1 MLKKIWR
8 KLMSREVISYLIFG
22 VLTTLVNWVFYGSM
36 IKTGIDYRIA
46 TAAAWLVS
54 VLFAYVVNKIFV
66 FQSYDMHLN
75 YMIKEVISFTA
86 CRVVSGVMELVLMVI
101 MVSWLNMDEYVS
113 KVLVSVVVVV
123 ANYVFSKLFIFRK
136 SEEKPL

>member
-1 MLKKIWR
+1 MFKKIWR
-8 KLMSREVISYLIFG
+8 KLISREVISYLIFG
-22 VLTTLVNWVFYGSM
+22 VLTTLVNWIFYGSM
-36 IKTGIDYRIA
+36 VKTGIDYRIA
-46 TAAAWLVS
+46 TAAAWVVS

-86 CRVVSGVMELVLMVI
+86 CRVLSGVMELVLMVI

>member
-1 MLKKIWR
+1 MLMKIWR
-8 KLMSREVISYLIFG
+8 KFMSREVISYLIFG
-22 VLTTLVNWVFYGSM
+22 VLTTLVNWVVYGM
-36 IKTGIDYRIA
+36 MVKTGVDYRIA
-46 TAAAWLVS
+46 TAAAWVIS

-66 FQSYDMHLN
+66 FQSYDMHLSFV
-75 YMIKEVISFTA
+75 IKEVISFTT
-86 CRVVSGVMELVLMVI
+86 CRAASGVIEMVLMVI

-123 ANYVFSKLFIFRK
+123 ANYVFSKLFIFRN

>member
-1 MLKKIWR
+1 MLKKIWH

-22 VLTTLVNWVFYGSM
+22 VLTTLVNWVVYGSM
-36 IKTGIDYRIA
+36 VKTGIDYRIA
-46 TAAAWLVS
+46 TAAAWVIS

-75 YMIKEVISFTA
+75 YVIKEVISFTA
-86 CRVVSGVMELVLMVI
+86 CRVLSGVMELVLMVI

>member
-1 MLKKIWR
+1 MFKKIWR

-36 IKTGIDYRIA
+36 VKTGIDYRIA
-46 TAAAWLVS
+46 TAAAWVVS

-86 CRVVSGVMELVLMVI
+86 CRVLSGVMELVLMVI

>member
-1 MLKKIWR
+1 MFKKIWR

-36 IKTGIDYRIA
+36 VKTGIDYRIA
-46 TAAAWLVS
+46 TAAAWVVS

-66 FQSYDMHLN
+66 FQSYDMHLD
-75 YMIKEVISFTA
+75 YVIKEVISFTA
-86 CRVVSGVMELVLMVI
+86 CRAASGVMELVLMVI
-101 MVSWLNMDEYVS
+101 MVSWLNMGEYVS

>member
-1 MLKKIWR
+1 MLKKIWH
-8 KLMSREVISYLIFG
+8 KFMSREVISYLIFG
-22 VLTTLVNWVFYGSM
+22 VLTTLVNWVVYGM
-36 IKTGIDYRIA
+36 MVKNGVDYRIA
-46 TAAAWLVS
+46 TAAAWVIS

-66 FQSYDMHLN
+66 FQSYDMHLSFV
-75 YMIKEVISFTA
+75 IKEVISFTT
-86 CRVVSGVMELVLMVI
+86 CRAASGVIEMVLMVI

-123 ANYVFSKLFIFRK
+123 ANYVFSKLFIFRS

>member
-1 MLKKIWR
+1 MFKKIWH

-36 IKTGIDYRIA
+36 VKTGIDYRIA
-46 TAAAWLVS
+46 TAAAWVVS

-86 CRVVSGVMELVLMVI
+86 CRVLSGVMELVLMVI

>member
-1 MLKKIWR
+1 MFKKIWR

-22 VLTTLVNWVFYGSM
+22 VLTTLVNWIFYGSM
-36 IKTGIDYRIA
+36 VKTGIDYRIA
-46 TAAAWLVS
+46 TAAAWVVS

-86 CRVVSGVMELVLMVI
+86 CRVLSGVMELVLMVI

>member
-8 KLMSREVISYLIFG
+8 KLISREVISYLIFG
-22 VLTTLVNWVFYGSM
+22 VLTTLVNWIFYGSM
-36 IKTGIDYRIA
+36 VKTGIDYRIA
-46 TAAAWLVS
+46 TAAAWVVS

-86 CRVVSGVMELVLMVI
+86 CRVLSGVMELVLMVI